1 MLSCDVLNCLFLLG
15 VQNEIQLLSRLRFK
29 GVEKSPAIL
38 EHLMTFRGSISTG
51 KPEQLLSSMC
61 LFFRFPEVERIV
73 YTRALTYNSI
83 RFKKPLDI
91 FLTADSK
98 KRFRTIFSY
107 DFGCK
112 QKAQNDFL
120 ASNSS

>member
-61 LFFRFPEVERIV
+61 LFFRFPEVERMAV
-73 YTRALTYNSI
+73 CGSSLYTSSHLTYDSI
-83 RFKKPLDI
+83 RFKKLLDI
-91 FLTADSK
+91 F
-98 KRFRTIFSY
+98 
-107 DFGCK
+107 
-112 QKAQNDFL
+112 
-120 ASNSS
+120 